1 MSHDLRR
8 WGALQGRVWTMR
20 APYPQEFRDDV
31 VPVARSRETGRELS
45 VITKDFGI
53 SELCLAN
60 WTGQADI

>member
-1 MSHDLRR
+1 
-8 WGALQGRVWTMR
+8 MR